1 MSKVSVIGVGNVG
14 ATCVNVLA
22 TMGIAKEIVMLDVK
36 EGFAEGK
43 AIDLQQS
50 SKINGFTTKITG
62 VTNDF
67 KATANSEV
75 VVVTSGLP
83 RKPGMTREELIGT
96 NANIVRN
103 VVGNVMKYSPNAFVI
118 MVSNPMDTMTYLAYK
133 TCGIKKNRLIGM
145 GGALD
150 SSRFIFYLSQAL
162 KAPMCDVDGMV
173 IGAHGDA
180 TMVPLMSSATYRGGK
195 VDRILSKSARE
206 KVIADTMVGGATI
219 TKLLGTSAFYAPG
232 ACAASLVKAIL
243 LDEKRIIP
251 CSVPQ
256 NGEYGEEDICLG
268 VPIVI
273 GKKGVEKIVKLELT
287 KEEEARFHEG
297 AEKQRNTNKIL
308 HELGLI

>member
-67 KATANSEV
+67 KATANSDV

-83 RKPGMTREELIGT
+83 RKPGMSREDLIGT
-96 NANIVRN
+96 NANIVMN

-133 TCGIKKNRLIGM
+133 TCGIKKNHLIGM

-150 SSRFIFYLSQAL
+150 SSRFIYYLSKAL

-173 IGAHGDA
+173 ICAHGDA

-195 VDRILSKSARE
+195 VDKLLSKAARE
-206 KVIADTMVGGATI
+206 KA
-219 TKLLGTSAFYAPG
+219 K
-232 ACAASLVKAIL
+232 AA
-243 LDEKRIIP
+243 
-251 CSVPQ
+251 
-256 NGEYGEEDICLG
+256 
-268 VPIVI
+268 
-273 GKKGVEKIVKLELT
+273 KK
-287 KEEEARFHEG
+287 
-297 AEKQRNTNKIL
+297 
-308 HELGLI
+308 

>member
-133 TCGIKKNRLIGM
+133 TCKI
-145 GGALD
+145 
-150 SSRFIFYLSQAL
+150 
-162 KAPMCDVDGMV
+162 
-173 IGAHGDA
+173 
-180 TMVPLMSSATYRGGK
+180 
-195 VDRILSKSARE
+195 
-206 KVIADTMVGGATI
+206 IA
-219 TKLLGTSAFYAPG
+219 
-232 ACAASLVKAIL
+232 
-243 LDEKRIIP
+243 
-251 CSVPQ
+251 
-256 NGEYGEEDICLG
+256 
-268 VPIVI
+268 
-273 GKKGVEKIVKLELT
+273 KI
-287 KEEEARFHEG
+287 
-297 AEKQRNTNKIL
+297 NI
-308 HELGLI
+308 

>member
-1 MSKVSVIGVGNVG
+1 
-14 ATCVNVLA
+14 
-22 TMGIAKEIVMLDVK
+22 
-36 EGFAEGK
+36 
-43 AIDLQQS
+43 
-50 SKINGFTTKITG
+50 
-62 VTNDF
+62 
-67 KATANSEV
+67 
-75 VVVTSGLP
+75 
-83 RKPGMTREELIGT
+83 
-96 NANIVRN
+96 
-103 VVGNVMKYSPNAFVI
+103 
-118 MVSNPMDTMTYLAYK
+118 
-133 TCGIKKNRLIGM
+133 
-145 GGALD
+145 
-150 SSRFIFYLSQAL
+150 
-162 KAPMCDVDGMV
+162 
-173 IGAHGDA
+173 
-180 TMVPLMSSATYRGGK
+180 
-195 VDRILSKSARE
+195 
-206 KVIADTMVGGATI
+206 MVGGATI